1 VSASTLHLPPLHY
14 VKTGD
19 HLHISYFTL
28 GDGPPLVFASNIFG
42 DVHSYC
48 QLARH
53 HVRGVTDGL
62 VALGWKVIRHDVRG
76 MGSSDRTVD
85 DFSLPARVSDL
96 EAVVDG
102 LGLER
107 FALAGV
113 DLGAATAIAFAARN
127 ANRVSRLVLLSPWIS
142 GADMFALPDVRVA
155 TAAIARGH
163 REWEVFTNVL
173 ATIAHSFEDVSAGMQ
188 LATSMRQS
196 TTPECLAQYYKESE
210 SIDLTHLL
218 PHLIMP
224 TLVIHEPFFP
234 FGSLDLCREV
244 AKKIPN
250 ASFVVVND
258 KSIAGTVHDG
268 NIFAMDGFL
277 RSRTADP
284 SGAVPVLSAAPPTVT
299 GTRLTAREV
308 QVLRRVAGGLTN
320 KEIATTLGVAAPT
333 VERHLVNLYTK
344 IGARGRVDA
353 TAYAIRNGLA
363 KTSSPISEPSS
374 LN

>member
-1 VSASTLHLPPLHY
+1 MSGSTVNAPPLHY
-14 VKTGD
+14 VTTAD
-19 HLHISYFTL
+19 DFHVSYFTI
-28 GDGPPLVFASNIFG
+28 GEGPPLVFASNIFG
-42 DVHSYC
+42 DAHMYC

-62 VALGWKVIRHDVRG
+62 VALGWNVVRHDVRG
-76 MGSSDRTVD
+76 MGSSDRAVD
-85 DFSLPARVSDL
+85 DFSLQARVSDL

-113 DLGAATAIAFAARN
+113 DIGAATAIGFAARN
-127 ANRVSRLVLLSPWIS
+127 AHRVSRLVLLSPWVS
-142 GADMFALPDVRVA
+142 GVDMFALPDLRVA

-173 ATIAHSFEDVSAGMQ
+173 ANISNLFEDVAAGMQ
-188 LATSMRQS
+188 VAISMRQS
-196 TTPECLAQYYKESE
+196 TTPECLARYNKASE
-210 SIDLTHLL
+210 SIDLTSLL
-218 PHLIMP
+218 PQLTMP
-224 TLVIHEPFFP
+224 ALVIHEPSFP
-234 FGSLDLCREV
+234 FGSLDLCRDV

-250 ASFVVVND
+250 ARFVVVND

-268 NIFAMDGFL
+268 HIFAIDGFL

-284 SGAVPVLSAAPPTVT
+284 PGTVPVISAAPPTVT
-299 GTRLTAREV
+299 RTRLTAREV

-320 KEIATTLGVAAPT
+320 KEIAATLGLAAPT
-333 VERHLVNLYTK
+333 VERHLVNIYTK

-353 TAYAIRNGLA
+353 TAYAIRNGLTKA
-363 KTSSPISEPSS
+363 SSQISEP
-374 LN
+374 L